1 MVDNSLLMSCQP
13 LSLLSFLFYCRL
25 INRSNIL
32 PCGLIVVDLRY
43 KRYGGLFMNTIT
55 IDNNTYNN
63 IVRYAQLNNISVSE
77 AVVTGLNTFL
87 EKFKEKVSTKE
98 KYYISPEVKALEV
111 GFVCPQD
118 FMSKE

>member
-1 MVDNSLLMSCQP
+1 
-13 LSLLSFLFYCRL
+13 
-25 INRSNIL
+25 L